1 MPSLARRPFSYRTLA
16 LALSLALSA
25 PLLHAEDTP
34 EAPAPSQPTAP
45 SPSPAPA
52 PEPAPTPTPTAAP
65 APTPAPTPTPT
76 PLAEHAS
83 PTLSYA
89 LLGAGG
95 VSFVVGAIFGVLAL
109 SDKSSFDSNAS
120 YDKSDS
126 LRDKTLVADVGLGLG
141 VILAGTGTVFLL
153 MSNSGSGASASAQ
166 APSHNV
172 AQVRVAPLVGPS
184 RGGATLTVSFQ

>member
-1 MPSLARRPFSYRTLA
+1 MVMVDARRDRFTSARRAARRIAHGLTLA
-16 LALSLALSA
+16 ALVTVSTRA
-25 PLLHAEDTP
+25 HAEETP

-45 SPSPAPA
+45 TPSPAPA
-52 PEPAPTPTPTAAP
+52 PAPTPTPP
-65 APTPAPTPTPT
+65 P
-76 PLAEHAS
+76 EHAS

-109 SDKSSFDSNAS
+109 SDKSSFDSNPS

-126 LRDKTLVADVGLGLG
+126 LRDKTLIADVGLGLG
-141 VILAGTGTVFLL
+141 VLLAGTGTVFLL
-153 MSNSGSGASASAQ
+153 MSNSGSSASASAQ